1 MDDTTKQQKIASI
14 VMINGK
20 TNQDFNNHKPDAS
33 DEGFRE
39 PIKDP
44 NESDT
49 THDGMDSSNKENIVE
64 KTNENSL
71 SDEDKKKE
79 EILLNDEEE
88 VQEAKHV
95 QTAFLK
101 LDDTIF

>member
-20 TNQDFNNHKPDAS
+20 TNQDFNNHKPNAS

-44 NESDT
+44 NEFDT

-95 QTAFLK
+95 ENAFLK

>member
-1 MDDTTKQQKIASI
+1 MNDTTKQQKIASI
-14 VMINGK
+14 VMINKK
-20 TNQDFNNHKPDAS
+20 TNQDFNNHKPNAS
-33 DEGFRE
+33 DEGFKE

-49 THDGMDSSNKENIVE
+49 THDGMDSLDIENTTE

-79 EILLNDEEE
+79 EFLLNEEE
-88 VQEAKHV
+88 EAQQAKHV
-95 QTAFLK
+95 ENAFLK